1 MNNNYI
7 ILLVF
12 PIILYFLLINFNPF
26 YYSNI
31 LGKIIILI
39 LVIILTSFNIY
50 FAIVLL
56 FIIIFLNKTYNF
68 VKIIENNENNKNI
81 NKDLS
86 KELDKNNI
94 NLEKKDCI
102 NENTKSCETTNNFK
116 LKNNDELLT
125 IEENLRPK
133 GTTLYLDNIFNQKL
147 N

>member
-50 FAIVLL
+50 FAILLL

-68 VKIIENNENNKNI
+68 VKIIENNENNENI

-86 KELDKNNI
+86 KELDKNTI
-94 NLEKKDCI
+94 NLEKI
-102 NENTKSCETTNNFK
+102 VNENKKSCETINNFK
-116 LKNNDELLT
+116 LKNNNELLT
-125 IEENLRPK
+125 IEEDLRPK
-133 GTTLYLDNIFNQKL
+133 GTTLHIDNIFNQKL